1 MKGMT
6 VAVLGDSALAAR
18 LGKKGTVT
26 DMTFYNLKKGTTG
39 ITYIEPS
46 RYPEKLQSLAC
57 ALGMA
62 DAVVLSIEKIDKT
75 IGEMI
80 VAIDSFGI
88 ERGYIILKSFLQ
100 KDQLAPFVKGTIL
113 EKFEYIDDDF
123 NKINDMFVGME
134 LPPVDGPV
142 KVPIDQAFNVKG
154 VGAVALGCVRKGILK
169 QHDTLEAFPTGK
181 KAMVRS
187 IQVHDEDVPEAGFGN
202 RVGLALKGIEA
213 DELGRGVVFAPTG
226 SLKMSGSLELALNV
240 SKFWKGVIVKGM
252 VLHAACGL
260 QIVPVLVEEVA
271 GDGIRTGTTGKVV
284 LRSDKPL
291 AFTPG
296 DRLVILDLDGK
307 GLRILAWGVLQ

>member
-6 VAVLGDSALAAR
+6 VAILGDAALAAK
-18 LGKKGTVT
+18 LGKKGTVS
-26 DMTFYNLKKGTTG
+26 DMTYYNLKHGTTG
-39 ITYIEPS
+39 ITYLDPT

-62 DAVVLSIEKIDKT
+62 DAVVISIEKMDKN

-88 ERGYIILKSFLQ
+88 ERGHIILKNYLG

-113 EKFEYIDDDF
+113 ERYEYIEDDF

-134 LPPVDGPV
+134 LPPLEGPV
-142 KVPIDQAFNVKG
+142 KVPIDQAFHVKG
-154 VGAVALGCVRKGILK
+154 VGAVALGCVRKGVLK
-169 QHDTLEAFPTGK
+169 QHDNLEAFPTGK

-213 DELGRGVVFAPTG
+213 DEIGRGVVFAPTG
-226 SLKMSGSLELALNV
+226 SLKTTGSLELNLNV

-271 GDGIRTGTTGKVV
+271 GDGIRPGTTGKVV
-284 LRSDKPL
+284 LRSDKSL
-291 AFTPG
+291 AFGAG

-307 GLRILAWGVLQ
+307 GLRIPAWGVLQ